1 MVKLRFR
8 EGNKEDR
15 SQESTSSSCHEKGQD
30 VPLNGQYLDHLK
42 LGTQGDLQ
50 ASVDLGFLGW
60 PPGSPCSPP
69 SNTPCLPNATSYLCP
84 RCLRKARCVPVPRT
98 PRFLLEVDVKTLSRR
113 VTSQTLCLL
122 SSQKANLTS
131 HAPPPQAYEP

>member
-1 MVKLRFR
+1 MAKLRFR

-42 LGTQGDLQ
+42 LGTQEDLQ

-60 PPGSPCSPP
+60 PPGSPCLPPHPVTRPARPMPHPTCVLDVSEKLAVFLSPA
-69 SNTPCLPNATSYLCP
+69 LPGFC
-84 RCLRKARCVPVPRT
+84 
-98 PRFLLEVDVKTLSRR
+98 
-113 VTSQTLCLL
+113 
-122 SSQKANLTS
+122 
-131 HAPPPQAYEP
+131 